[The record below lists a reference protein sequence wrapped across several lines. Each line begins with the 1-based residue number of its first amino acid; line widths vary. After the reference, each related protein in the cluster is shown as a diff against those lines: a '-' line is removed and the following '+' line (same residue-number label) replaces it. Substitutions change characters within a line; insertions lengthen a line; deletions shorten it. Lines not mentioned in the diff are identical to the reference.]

1 VCLITKYFT
10 LTTAE
15 NEKNEGN
22 RLMKEEKYQEALAAY
37 GR

>member
-1 VCLITKYFT
+1 MRRLVITKYS
-10 LTTAE
+10 LSAE

-22 RLMKEEKYQEALAAY
+22 RLMKEENYQEALAAY